1 METPFTLYLRVSNL
15 ALAIDVSLLYQN
27 LIYFTGEMWDPA
39 SASLDVFRQS
49 ITDLEVSF
57 AAITEHD
64 VCAMHPLRLGM
75 QSPGGETR
83 AGTITEFPRRDAGYF
98 KSVSVGAALTV
109 ACEQALFLGKK

>member
-27 LIYFTGEMWDPA
+27 LIYFTGEMWDRA

-49 ITDLEVSF
+49 TTDSEVSF
-57 AAITEHD
+57 AAITERD

-98 KSVSVGAALTV
+98 KSVSVGAPLTV

>member
-1 METPFTLYLRVSNL
+1 
-15 ALAIDVSLLYQN
+15 
-27 LIYFTGEMWDPA
+27 MWDRA

-49 ITDLEVSF
+49 ITDSEVSF

-109 ACEQALFLGKK
+109 ACEQALFLGKNSKESKVPSSPLDQRPVHRLP